1 MQHYY
6 YTENV
11 YNHICT
17 TKTKGPK
24 PIKHSESGR
33 VEFKSKVNGQG
44 TPTTE
49 LPHEI
54 KNNNLIPTVLTKYY
68 FHIFLHGKIKKVS

>member
-33 VEFKSKVNGQG
+33 VEFKLKVNGQG

-49 LPHEI
+49 LPQEI
-54 KNNNLIPTVLTKYY
+54 TI
-68 FHIFLHGKIKKVS
+68 